1 MCRWFVIGFVIVAVA
16 GCAKVEGGVDVRS
29 SGPGGAAAPGGSATG
44 GAGGGAPGSES
55 GQPMGTGGSLRGATG
70 AGGASGEAACG
81 LQTFDLVRRPGD
93 VILVLDRSASMQK
106 NSMDKTPTGAND
118 PTKWAQLIP
127 ALTDVISQAGGEIAW
142 GLKAFPEDG
151 SECDSATVTT
161 KMDLPVSPMSSATLN
176 QAVMA
181 TLPSGNGTPTG
192 AAVGVAADYLNS
204 LQDSN
209 KHYLLLATDGQPSCG
224 GTAGA
229 LVKSTSQAKT
239 DAVAAVQAAA
249 AAGIHTFV
257 VGVATKAGDAATLNL
272 LAVAGLEPR
281 SDPDPTAAKYYL
293 GATNSELVGA
303 LQAITG
309 VINKDCVFP
318 LSSEPPVPTNIAVK
332 VMGQKAPFDPSNA
345 TGWNYR
351 DPRTVEVFGAWCEMI
366 KNDAADKV
374 QIIFGCPEIDIP

>member
-1 MCRWFVIGFVIVAVA
+1 
-16 GCAKVEGGVDVRS
+16 
-29 SGPGGAAAPGGSATG
+29 
-44 GAGGGAPGSES
+44 
-55 GQPMGTGGSLRGATG
+55 
-70 AGGASGEAACG
+70 
-81 LQTFDLVRRPGD
+81 
-93 VILVLDRSASMQK
+93 
-106 NSMDKTPTGAND
+106 
-118 PTKWAQLIP
+118 
-127 ALTDVISQAGGEIAW
+127 
-142 GLKAFPEDG
+142 
-151 SECDSATVTT
+151 
-161 KMDLPVSPMSSATLN
+161 MDLPVSPMNSATLN
-176 QAVMA
+176 QAVMS
-181 TLPSGNGTPTG
+181 TVPSGNGTPTG

-229 LVKSTSQAKT
+229 LVKSTSQSQT
-239 DAVAAVQAAA
+239 DAVAAVGAAA

-281 SDPDPTAAKYYL
+281 SDPDPMAAKYYL

-318 LSSEPPVPTNIAVK
+318 LSSEPPVPNNIAVK

-345 TGWNYR
+345 AGWNYR
-351 DPRTVEVFGAWCEMI
+351 DPKTVEVFGAWCEMI

-374 QIIFGCPEIDIP
+374 QIIFGCPEIEIP